1 MSHVPHVLLTIV
13 VASLAGA
20 LWAAIAGFLKA
31 TTGAHEVITTIMLNW
46 IAYWI
51 GSYLFGQSGPLQNT
65 QNPALP
71 VSNDVVASA
80 KLLQPDCK
88 TRRLMQLAT
97 GLCRCAELAA
107 GAVQ

>member
-1 MSHVPHVLLTIV
+1 VQELIFSP
-13 VASLAGA
+13 AGDHHFQC
-20 LWAAIAGFLKA
+20 I
-31 TTGAHEVITTIMLNW
+31 I
-46 IAYWI
+46 
-51 GSYLFGQSGPLQNT
+51 
-65 QNPALP
+65 
-71 VSNDVVASA
+71 VASA